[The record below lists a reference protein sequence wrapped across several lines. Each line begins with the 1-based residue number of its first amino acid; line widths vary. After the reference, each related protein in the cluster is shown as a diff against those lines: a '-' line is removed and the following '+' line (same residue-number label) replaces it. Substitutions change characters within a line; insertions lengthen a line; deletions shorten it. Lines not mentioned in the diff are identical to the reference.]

1 MSDFFIG
8 EIRAFPFGFAPR
20 GWHLCDGS
28 LLQIQQNAA
37 LFSLLQTQFGGD
49 GQKTFGL
56 PDLRGRTMLNQVT
69 GSSTYAIGAI
79 GGAETVT
86 FTLTQTQMPVH
97 THALCGNTAT
107 SGLVNTPAGAVPA
120 TQASPICYAAQAQSP
135 AKNMAAA
142 SLAAVGG
149 GPHNNMQP
157 SLVLNYCISTTGI
170 YPQKD

>member
-1 MSDFFIG
+1 MADFFIG

-49 GQKTFGL
+49 GKVQFAL
-56 PDLRGRTMLNQVT
+56 PDLRGRTMLNQGT
-69 GSSTYAIGAI
+69 TSSGTYIVGVK
-79 GGAETVT
+79 GGAEAVA
-86 FTLTQTQMPVH
+86 LDQTQMPVH
-97 THALCGNTAT
+97 THTLYGNTSA
-107 SGLVNTPAGAVPA
+107 SGLVNTPSGAVPA
-120 TQASPICYAAQAQSP
+120 TPASTIYAAQAQSP

-142 SLAAVGG
+142 SLSAVGG

-157 SLVLNYCISTTGI
+157 SLVINYCISTTGI
-170 YPQKD
+170 YPSRD